1 MKKEERRKDIVFILY
16 ILTVLILA
24 VIYFSVPE
32 RTLFLENQMK
42 WWGEFWEVIKT
53 FIRIQGESLV
63 FLNNY
68 CHH

>member
-42 WWGEFWEVIKT
+42 WWGEFWEVIKN
-53 FIRIQGESLV
+53 FIRI
-63 FLNNY
+63 
-68 CHH
+68 